1 MRIPL
6 LLLITV
12 TLTASAFT
20 AITVI
25 NWQIKDDTYS
35 VKFDTKGASGIFK
48 GLKGTI
54 DFDETDLQHSNFNVA
69 IDVNTINTGNGMKN
83 RHAKGEGFFDA
94 EKYPTIQFQSLKIE
108 KTATAFLTTGNLRIK
123 NITKKITF
131 PFTFENK
138 NSEGVFRGNFEV
150 NRNDFNLNRKGVGDN
165 IKIELV
171 VPVKKS

>member
-6 LLLITV
+6 LLLIV
-12 TLTASAFT
+12 ITLTASAFT

-54 DFDETDLQHSNFNVA
+54 DFAETDLQRSNFNVT

-83 RHAKGEGFFDA
+83 IHAKGEGFFNA

-108 KTATAFLTTGNLRIK
+108 KTATGFLTTGNLRIK
-123 NITKKITF
+123 DITKKITF
-131 PFTFENK
+131 QFTF
-138 NSEGVFRGNFEV
+138 
-150 NRNDFNLNRKGVGDN
+150 
-165 IKIELV
+165 
-171 VPVKKS
+171 